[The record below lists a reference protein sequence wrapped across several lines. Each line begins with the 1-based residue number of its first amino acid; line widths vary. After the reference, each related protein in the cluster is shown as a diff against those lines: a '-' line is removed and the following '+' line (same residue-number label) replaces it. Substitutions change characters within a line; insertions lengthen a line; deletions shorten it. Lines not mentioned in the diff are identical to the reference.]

1 MFKTPPCNEGDLGS
15 IPGQGAKIP
24 DAAKLLSPD
33 ATTAEAAGSDY
44 WAGATQPQFVCCDG
58 KTPRAAIKTWHSE
71 MNI

>member
-44 WAGATQPQFVCCDG
+44 
-58 KTPRAAIKTWHSE
+58 
-71 MNI
+71 